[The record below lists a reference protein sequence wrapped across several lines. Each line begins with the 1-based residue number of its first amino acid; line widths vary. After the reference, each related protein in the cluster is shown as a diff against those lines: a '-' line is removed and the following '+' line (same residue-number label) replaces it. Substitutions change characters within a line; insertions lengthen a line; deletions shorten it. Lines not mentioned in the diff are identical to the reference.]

1 MPDDVAPDG
10 FTEIDAGPFLDHV
23 GPVLASPDGDML
35 ALRVGTHHL
44 NQSGS
49 AHGGLLASLVDSA
62 MGRAVRAE
70 SGTDA
75 VATVSLTTDFLGPVE
90 EGQLIVAHTEV
101 ERAGGNLAFVDCSV
115 KVEDREVVRGRAVF
129 ALLD

>member
-1 MPDDVAPDG
+1 MPDDTAPDG
-10 FTEIDAGPFLDHV
+10 FNEIDAGPFLDHV
-23 GPVLASPDGDML
+23 GPVLASPGGDVL
-35 ALRVGTHHL
+35 ALRVGPRHL
-44 NQSGS
+44 NQGGS

-75 VATVSLTTDFLGPVE
+75 VATVSLTTDFLGPVK
-90 EGQLIVAHTEV
+90 EGELIEARTKV
-101 ERAGGNLAFVDCSV
+101 ERTGGNLAFVDCSLRAG
-115 KVEDREVVRGRAVF
+115 DREVVRGRAVF